1 MRALLLGCLFMSSC
15 TLQQIRDAEVVY
27 CNPVLEAGRS
37 LARAGLT
44 AVTGIH
50 SPVDVCATIEE
61 LKKEDDET

>member
-1 MRALLLGCLFMSSC
+1 MRLLLLCLVLSGG

-50 SPVDVCATIEE
+50 SPVDVCQTIEE
-61 LKKEDDET
+61 IKKDSDEA

>member
-1 MRALLLGCLFMSSC
+1 MRLVLLCLVLSGC

-50 SPVDVCATIEE
+50 SPVDVCSTIEE
-61 LKKEDDET
+61 IKKESDEA

>member
-1 MRALLLGCLFMSSC
+1 MRLVILACLLSGC

-61 LKKEDDET
+61 LKKEDDGA

>member
-1 MRALLLGCLFMSSC
+1 MRLVILACLLSGC

-27 CNPVLEAGRS
+27 CNPVLEAGRA

-61 LKKEDDET
+61 LKKEDDGA

>member
-1 MRALLLGCLFMSSC
+1 MRLVILACLLSGC
-15 TLQQIRDAEVVY
+15 TPQQIRDAEVVY

-61 LKKEDDET
+61 LKKEDDGA

>member
-1 MRALLLGCLFMSSC
+1 MRLLLLCLVLSGC

-50 SPVDVCATIEE
+50 SPVDVCQTIEE
-61 LKKEDDET
+61 IKKDSDGA

>member
-1 MRALLLGCLFMSSC
+1 MRLVILSCLLSGC

-61 LKKEDDET
+61 LKKEDDGA

>member
-1 MRALLLGCLFMSSC
+1 MRLVILACLLSGC

-61 LKKEDDET
+61 LKKKDDGA